1 MYVITSK
8 INHATSGKM
17 AVRYCVVKTLIYPK
31 ISQSS
36 RARHLT
42 LANEDLDQ

>member
-17 AVRYCVVKTLIYPK
+17 AVRYCVVKTLIYRE

>member
-1 MYVITSK
+1 MHVMTSK
-8 INHATSGKM
+8 INLATSGKM
-17 AVRYCVVKTLIYPK
+17 AVRCCVVKTLTYPE

-42 LANEDLDQ
+42 LANEVLD